1 MAQRR
6 TEIQVGIAVLLALVT
21 LIWGVTWLSD
31 TRLAQRRQSYHAR
44 FIDVGGLAEGDPVKI
59 NGVQKGVVGGIALVP
74 GGVVVEL
81 SVDRDVPLT
90 SDSRVYVRNV
100 GLMGEKFI
108 AVALAPTG
116 RRQAPRDTIDGVYE
130 SGVPEV
136 ISQMGVALNSLQR
149 VSDQIDRM
157 LAVAEDRGSWK
168 TTLSNV
174 ETASSGLADAVRE
187 NREDVRAITDN
198 LKEMSAELR
207 MLVAEK
213 RPVVASSV
221 DRFDATSQRVDSLVI
236 RLDDLTRRFAR
247 VTDHLESDSTTV
259 GRLLTERELY
269 DDLRRTLRETSALV
283 RDVRAN
289 PRRYFNFELF

>member
-6 TEIQVGIAVLLALVT
+6 TEIQVGIAVLAALVV
-21 LIWGVTWLSD
+21 LVWGVTWLSD
-31 TRLAQRRQSYHAR
+31 ARLAKRRQTYHAR
-44 FIDVGGLAEGDPVKI
+44 FSDVGGLAEGDPIKV

-74 GGVVVEL
+74 GGVVVDL
-81 SVDRDVPLT
+81 SLDRDVPLT
-90 SDSRVYVRNV
+90 RDARVYVRNV

-116 RRQAPRDTIDGVYE
+116 PRRATRDTIDGVYE

-136 ISQMGVALNSLQR
+136 ISQMGSALTSLQR
-149 VSDQIDRM
+149 VSDQIDRV
-157 LAVAEDRGSWK
+157 LALAEERGSWK
-168 TTLSNV
+168 TTLANV
-174 ETASSGLADAVRE
+174 EDASIGLAEAVRE
-187 NREDVRAITDN
+187 NREDVGAITDN
-198 LKEMSAELR
+198 LREMSSELR
-207 MLVAEK
+207 MLVIEK

-221 DRFDATSQRVDSLVI
+221 DRIEATSQRVDSLVV

-247 VTDHLESDSTTV
+247 VSDHLESDSTTV

-269 DDLRRTLRETSALV
+269 DDLRRTLRETSQLV

-289 PRRYFNFELF
+289 PRRYFNFSLF